1 MIANENPY
9 ADRRYVIFD
18 CTDLPDID
26 FSQVFETSAATVR
39 KSVDLSKTFVKF
51 ELPMPS
57 SVQALTTK
65 SVEYT
70 HEEILVILD
79 TPEWSAIQPPHSGS

>member
-9 ADRRYVIFD
+9 ADRRYVIFN
-18 CTDLPDID
+18 CSELNTID

-39 KSVDLSKTFVKF
+39 KSVDLTKTFVKF
-51 ELPMPS
+51 ELPTPS

-70 HEEILVILD
+70 HEQILAILS